1 MDFAYRFAAVRGLQA
16 NRAYYTAMVPLRMLA
31 KLFPEDEEYV
41 SPEHRAQRK
50 INQSRIPSI
59 RKYILDN
66 RDNYVFSALAASI
79 DGEFN
84 FLPSDLDANIGT
96 LEVSMDAK
104 FLINDGQHRKAAI
117 LEAIQEDD
125 TLLGETIS
133 VVFYEDQGLAR
144 SQQMFTDLNKHAVKT
159 SNSIAELYDSRDQL
173 AVITRSVITRIDFLN
188 CYTDKEKDILGKYSS
203 KLFTLST
210 FYNANKRILRAENIT
225 EKTESYLYEYWSAVC
240 RNVQPW
246 QDLINHEISKVDLRE
261 QFIVTQS
268 VVIQVFGRLGNS
280 LLRNNKR
287 VLEKTLKPL
296 SKIDWR
302 RESALWKGRTI
313 RANGR
318 VINNEEAIMLTCNV
332 LKQALGLP
340 LDSAEASKEA
350 SFAKEDTQNVR

>member
-1 MDFAYRFAAVRGLQA
+1 MDFAYRFAAVKGIQA

-84 FLPSDLDANIGT
+84 FLPSVLDANIGT

-117 LEAIQEDD
+117 LEALKEDD
-125 TLLGETIS
+125 TLCGETIS

-173 AVITRSVITRIDFLN
+173 AVITRSVITQIDFLN
-188 CYTDKEKDILGKYSS
+188 CFTDKEKDILGKYSS

-210 FYNANKRILRAENIT
+210 FYNANKRILRSEEIG
-225 EKTESYLYEYWSAVC
+225 EKTESFLLDYWSAVC
-240 RNVQPW
+240 RNIQPW
-246 QDLINHEISKVDLRE
+246 QDLIQHELSKVDLRE

-268 VVIQVFGRLGNS
+268 VVIQVLGRLGNS
-280 LLRNNKR
+280 LLKSNKR
-287 VLEKTLKPL
+287 SLEKTLKGL

-302 RESALWKGRTI
+302 REAPMWKGRTI

-318 VINNEEAIMLTCNV
+318 VINNEEAILLTCNV
-332 LKQALGLP
+332 LKRALELP
-340 LDSAEASKEA
+340 LDSFEESKEA
-350 SFAKEDTQNVR
+350 SFTKEDVPDVR